1 MIGFGNWEKGRKFEE
16 RDSFMRNMERI
27 GYCIVINEALPL
39 KKEKKK
45 EERNDP
51 GLALVDQAKIRAS
64 FTVLLGFCSRMV
76 IYIRVLSPLFFHRRE
91 ISDEIRMNTRSSKG
105 GEGARYRGRRA
116 KHRET
121 RYSKILTREIYIHMY
136 GISSPFADHR
146 NTEVRPLFIFLRE
159 KAICIPVV
167 ETGFLLSGCK
177 REEKKKRISL

>member
-27 GYCIVINEALPL
+27 EYCIVINEALPL
-39 KKEKKK
+39 KKKKKK
-45 EERNDP
+45 EERNDW

-136 GISSPFADHR
+136 GISSLFADHT

-177 REEKKKRISL
+177 REGR